1 MNAWKLKEGSNMEG
15 RKENLKPGR
24 PVKEPGRPVK
34 ENQEGTSTPVN
45 GKSSKTCRSITK
57 KDKHL
62 KKLHLKGQNMI
73 TNYLELKNTMR
84 GDVGTTLGLGKG
96 MGSSRIVSD
105 RNSTPAIVSNENLLE
120 GKTTEAKFT
129 TGSET
134 THQTSGI

>member
-1 MNAWKLKEGSNMEG
+1 
-15 RKENLKPGR
+15 
-24 PVKEPGRPVK
+24 
-34 ENQEGTSTPVN
+34 
-45 GKSSKTCRSITK
+45 
-57 KDKHL
+57 
-62 KKLHLKGQNMI
+62 MI
-73 TNYLELKNTMR
+73 TNYLELKSTMR